1 MNSLPIRVQL
11 NHFLAALILP
21 IFIFTPSLVLA
32 QNFVASPD
40 QTLDTSINTPDIQV
54 PDFITEF
61 IQDIQAIVGQ
71 IETFL
76 GEEGIEVA
84 QGQIGL
90 PDIEEAKM
98 VFAENPE
105 LDKFSDLFGTQTG
118 STFVNQDKLLQQY
131 LKDLAQEYAENSSL
145 SQEGQEKIAQ
155 KVENTDEIVQSS
167 LELSD
172 NSSQQDVSQNI
183 LRNISNQLSLQQQID
198 GLNILEAQEAKVANS
213 LQIEMTSELLNEVS
227 KSNTLNQRQYTST
240 NKTITNGLPF
250 IMIPTERK
258 VR

>member
-1 MNSLPIRVQL
+1 MNNLPIKMQL
-11 NHFLAALILP
+11 KHFLTALISP
-21 IFIFTPSLVLA
+21 IFIFIPSLVLA
-32 QNFVASPD
+32 QDFVANPNE
-40 QTLDTSINTPDIQV
+40 TIETNINIPNIQV
-54 PDFITEF
+54 PALINEF

-76 GEEGIEVA
+76 DEQGIEVS

-90 PDIEEAKM
+90 PDIEEAKII
-98 VFAENPE
+98 FAENPE

-131 LKDLAQEYAENSSL
+131 LKDLAQKYAENSSL
-145 SQEGQEKIAQ
+145 SKQGQKKIAQ
-155 KVENTDEIVQSS
+155 KVENTNKIIQSS
-167 LELSD
+167 LKLAE
-172 NSSQQDVSQNI
+172 NSSKQDVSQNI

-213 LQIEMTSELLNEVS
+213 LQIEMTSELLSEVS
-227 KSNTLNQRQYTST
+227 KSNTLSQRQYTST

-250 IMIPTERK
+250 IIIPTERK